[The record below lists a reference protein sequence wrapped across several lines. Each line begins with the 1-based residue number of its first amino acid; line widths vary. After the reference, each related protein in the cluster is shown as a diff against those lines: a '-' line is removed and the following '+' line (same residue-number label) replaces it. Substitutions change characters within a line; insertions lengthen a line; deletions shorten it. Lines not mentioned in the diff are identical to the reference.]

1 MQVLLC
7 KTFIFVQ
14 TNIYI
19 KTYTSMKIS
28 SDHQDKTM
36 VSDNFKRNHF
46 NPKKVECEFG
56 PPSFSWNG
64 PMK

>member
-1 MQVLLC
+1 
-7 KTFIFVQ
+7 
-14 TNIYI
+14 
-19 KTYTSMKIS
+19 MKIS

-56 PPSFSWNG
+56 PPSFSRNG

>member
-1 MQVLLC
+1 
-7 KTFIFVQ
+7 
-14 TNIYI
+14 
-19 KTYTSMKIS
+19 MKIS